1 MHPGGMGCT
10 ERAITLLD
18 WSCWE
23 SGFEVALGVPVLT
36 LFSVSSAVRGRG
48 QRTAET
54 PSNPKV
60 TQLGKSHQWG
70 GNHPDAEITPHGLPG
85 RARMSRH
92 GWGIIGLIWKRQ
104 GGFSD
109 CPPCFPPHP
118 TPTPQYVSLA
128 ANGQEPGEGAGTAQ
142 AGTSHP

>member
-18 WSCWE
+18 WSSWE

-60 TQLGKSHQWG
+60 TQLGSG
-70 GNHPDAEITPHGLPG
+70 E
-85 RARMSRH
+85 
-92 GWGIIGLIWKRQ
+92 GIIRMLR
-104 GGFSD
+104 S
-109 CPPCFPPHP
+109 CPMD
-118 TPTPQYVSLA
+118 YLE
-128 ANGQEPGEGAGTAQ
+128 EPGCPGT
-142 AGTSHP
+142 GGEL